1 MKKFKSRLIKKE
13 VAQITKMIQ
22 ELPDY
27 FGEFYLTK
35 NNLRLFIKENI
46 SLLFEGLKQGDKIVY
61 DKDSIIMVTGFS
73 DKNPRKYI
81 KLLVK
86 NEKTTNDLLTML
98 SWNLKCDLWAKLK
111 VRNPLVKILQENS
124 FNYFANRGKEILL
137 VRKYIN
143 KENKC

>member
-13 VAQITKMIQ
+13 VVKITEMVQ
-22 ELPDY
+22 ELHDY
-27 FGEFYLTK
+27 FGDFYITK
-35 NNLRLFIKENI
+35 DNLRLFLKENI
-46 SLLFEGLKQGDKIVY
+46 SLLFDGLKTGDKICY
-61 DKDSIIMVTGFS
+61 DKEGIIFVTGFS

-86 NEKTTNDLLTML
+86 NEKAANDLLTML
-98 SWNLKCDLWAKLK
+98 SWNLKCSLWAKLK
-111 VRNPLVKILQENS
+111 VRNPLVKILQENG

-143 KENKC
+143 KEKK

>member
-13 VAQITKMIQ
+13 VVKITEMVQ
-22 ELPDY
+22 ELHDY
-27 FGEFYLTK
+27 FGDFYITK
-35 NNLRLFIKENI
+35 DNLRLFLKENI
-46 SLLFEGLKQGDKIVY
+46 SLLFDGLKTGDKICY
-61 DKDSIIMVTGFS
+61 DKEGIIFVTGFS

-86 NEKTTNDLLTML
+86 NEKAANDLLNML

-111 VRNPLVKILQENS
+111 VRNPLVEVLKNNN
-124 FNYFANRGKEILL
+124 FVYFASRGKEVLL